1 MAWWGLPR
9 DGRGGYYVDMESP
22 LKGKVLVASPTLLDP
37 NFAQAIV
44 LIVQHDENGAM
55 GLVLN
60 RPLET
65 TVQEAWTQVSAVP
78 YPNESPLYQGGPCE
92 GPLMVVHRDAARA
105 QIELANGIYLSSDA
119 DAVKALVSDDVEPL
133 KFFVGYSGWS
143 ARQLESELAEGAWQ
157 VAEMPA
163 GEVFE
168 TSEDLWVRLIKNA
181 RRRVRPAV
189 DPKFFPRDPS
199 MN

>member
-1 MAWWGLPR
+1 
-9 DGRGGYYVDMESP
+9 MESP
-22 LKGKVLVASPTLLDP
+22 LKGKVLVAAPSLLDP

-92 GPLMVVHRDAARA
+92 GPLMVVHRDASRA
-105 QIELANGIYLSSDA
+105 QIDLANGIYLSSDA
-119 DAVKALVSDDVEPL
+119 DAVKSLVSDDVEPL

-143 ARQLESELAEGAWQ
+143 PMQLEGELAEGAWH

-163 GEVFE
+163 GEVFQ
-168 TSEDLWVRLIKNA
+168 TSDDLWVRLIKGTHHQ
-181 RRRVRPAV
+181 VRPAV
-189 DPKFFPRDPS
+189 DPRFMPTDPS

>member
-1 MAWWGLPR
+1 
-9 DGRGGYYVDMESP
+9 MESP
-22 LKGKVLVASPTLLDP
+22 LKGKVLVAAPTLLDP

-105 QIELANGIYLSSDA
+105 QIDLANGIYLSSDA
-119 DAVKALVSDDVEPL
+119 DAVKALVSEDAEPL

-143 ARQLESELAEGAWQ
+143 AMQLESELAEGAWHI
-157 VAEMPA
+157 AEMPV

-168 TSEDLWVRLIKNA
+168 TSADLWVRLIKGA
-181 RRRVRPAV
+181 QHRVRPAV
-189 DPKFFPRDPS
+189 DPKFIPPDPS
-199 MN
+199 VN

>member
-1 MAWWGLPR
+1 
-9 DGRGGYYVDMESP
+9 MESP

-105 QIELANGIYLSSDA
+105 QIELCNGIYLSSDA
-119 DAVKALVSDDVEPL
+119 DAVKALVSDDAGPL

-143 ARQLESELAEGAWQ
+143 ALQLESELAEGAWQ

-181 RRRVRPAV
+181 RRQVRPAV
-189 DPKFFPRDPS
+189 DPKFFPPDPS